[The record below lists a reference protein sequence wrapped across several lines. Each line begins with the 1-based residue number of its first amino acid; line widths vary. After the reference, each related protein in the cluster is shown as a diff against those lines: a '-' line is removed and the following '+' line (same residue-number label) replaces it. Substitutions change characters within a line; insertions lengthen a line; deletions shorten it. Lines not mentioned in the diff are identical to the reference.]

1 MGTDQLETMDLEDL
15 DRTGESRGAY
25 PDSERSG
32 RTLRKRRKRHPVR
45 NILLVLLLAGAG
57 FFGYRAYAA
66 SKALPVVEVHEI
78 ERGDI
83 EQIVS
88 ISGTVVT
95 DEEKGY
101 YAKAS
106 VPVQEILVDPG
117 DQVHA
122 GDLLLTYDPDK
133 LSLLRS
139 TTQLGQD
146 AQTGNYNNSM
156 QQEAKNRADL
166 ARSSID
172 EPVLKEQVD
181 FINDWIQD
189 LNLKITEK
197 QQRMQQTYLELQQAF
212 QDEMNKDHPDQEVL
226 DRLEM
231 LQMDSQIR
239 QNNDEEIN
247 AWRTQIQDLQQE
259 LAKFQE
265 NKADA
270 TSKKK
275 TSEASVMNPG
285 AIQAL
290 NANQQSNTLNAQD
303 TLHALDEA
311 AQGIR
316 ADFDGVVTEVNIR
329 EGATPAQGMELIHL
343 ASTEQVK
350 IWIQITK
357 SDMERVETGQKAD
370 VEIAGRRYEGVVDK
384 ISGSATT
391 STGGMVVVDAQI
403 RLLDPDEHVILGLE
417 ADSDIHTR
425 FAENAVLLP
434 YEYINSDSAGDFV
447 NAVVDGRIKRLPVE
461 IGITTDTVVEVTRG
475 LKEGTLVAGT
485 LPDGVKE
492 GSSVEIKEASG
503 KVETIPGMDEMMN
516 MMPAGFGG

>member
-1 MGTDQLETMDLEDL
+1 MGIDQLETMDLEDL
-15 DRTGESRGAY
+15 DRSGETPEYGY
-25 PDSERSG
+25 ERSG
-32 RTLRKRRKRHPVR
+32 PGRPRKKKRHPVR
-45 NILLVLLLAGAG
+45 TVLLILLIASAG

-66 SKALPVVEVHEI
+66 SKALPVVEVYEVG
-78 ERGDI
+78 RGDI

-106 VPVQEILVDPG
+106 VPVQQIFVDPG

-146 AQTGNYNNSM
+146 AQTGNYNNSL
-156 QQEAKNRADL
+156 QQDAKNRSDF
-166 ARSSID
+166 ARSSTD
-172 EPVLKEQVD
+172 EPILKEQVD
-181 FINDWIQD
+181 FINDWIQE

-197 QQRMQQTYLELQQAF
+197 QQRMQQTYLELQEAF
-212 QDEMNKDHPDQEVL
+212 QDEMNKDHPDQDVL

-231 LQMDSQIR
+231 LQMESQIK

-259 LAKFQE
+259 LSKFQE
-265 NKADA
+265 NRTDA

-275 TSEASVMNPG
+275 TSEASIMNPG

-290 NANQQSNTLNAQD
+290 NANQQSNTLSTED
-303 TLHALDEA
+303 TLKSLDEA

-316 ADFDGVVTEVNIR
+316 ADFDGVITEVGIR

-350 IWIQITK
+350 VWIQITK
-357 SDMERVETGQKAD
+357 SDMERVETGQKAE
-370 VEIAGRRYEGVVDK
+370 VEIAGHMYEGAVDK
-384 ISGSATT
+384 ISGNATT
-391 STGGMVVVDAQI
+391 GTGGMVVVNGQI
-403 RLLDPDEHVILGLE
+403 RLLNPDEHVILGLE
-417 ADSDIHTR
+417 ADADIHTR
-425 FAENAVLLP
+425 FAENAVILP

-447 NAVVDGRIKRLPVE
+447 NAVVDGKIKRLPIE

-492 GSSVEIKEASG
+492 GSSVETKDADGNRPAANPEMDNMIEA
-503 KVETIPGMDEMMN
+503 I
-516 MMPAGFGG
+516 PAGFGG